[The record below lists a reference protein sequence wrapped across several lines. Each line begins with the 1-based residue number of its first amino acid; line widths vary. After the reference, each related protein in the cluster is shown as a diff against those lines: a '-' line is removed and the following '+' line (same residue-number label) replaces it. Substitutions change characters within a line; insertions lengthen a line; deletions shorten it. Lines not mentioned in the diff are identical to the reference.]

1 MRTSES
7 IHEIAAAL
15 AKAQAEMGGAI
26 KDSANPFFRS
36 KYADLASVWEACRA
50 ALTKNGLSVVQ
61 FPKTEYTGTPEP
73 YEWTSKSGEK
83 RYGVRVVCIVSVLT
97 RLSHASGQWMEDDVS
112 TMLSTGDPQ
121 SVGSAI
127 TYLRRYALQS
137 VAGVAPEDDDAEAA
151 HGQQANGTSQA
162 RQPVPQTVS
171 APPKG
176 YLDWLDDIKAASDEG
191 TDRLQAAWKQ
201 SQAEYRSY
209 LTTTAPKVWES
220 IKAHA
225 AKVSEPVHA

>member
-1 MRTSES
+1 MEMSE
-7 IHEIAAAL
+7 HVNELAAAL
-15 AKAQAEMGGAI
+15 AKAQGQIEGAV
-26 KDSANPFFRS
+26 KDSANPFFKS
-36 KYADLASVWEACRA
+36 KYADLQSVWAACRKP
-50 ALTKNGLSVVQ
+50 LSDNGLSVLQ
-61 FPKTEYTGTPEP
+61 SPSTDGM
-73 YEWTSKSGEK
+73 
-83 RYGVRVVCIVSVLT
+83 RVSLET
-97 RLSHASGQWMEDDVS
+97 MLLHSSGQWVKGVVSVTAKEDS
-112 TMLSTGDPQ
+112 PQ
-121 SVGSAI
+121 AVGSCI
-127 TYLRRYALQS
+127 TYLKRYALQS
-137 VAGVAPEDDDAEAA
+137 FAGVAPEDDDAEAA
-151 HGQQANGTSQA
+151 HGRTANGHTKTTA
-162 RQPVPQTVS
+162 LPTVS

>member
-1 MRTSES
+1 MTTSEQ
-7 IHEIAAAL
+7 INDIAAAL
-15 AKAQAEMGGAI
+15 AKAQGEMGGAV

-36 KYADLASVWEACRA
+36 KYADLASVWEACRGP
-50 ALTKNGLSVVQ
+50 LSKHGLSVVQ
-61 FPKTEYTGTPEP
+61 FPKTEYSGSPEP
-73 YEWTSKSGEK
+73 YEWTSKMGEK

-97 RLSHASGQWMEDDVS
+97 RLAHLSGQWMEDSVS
-112 TMLSTGDPQ
+112 TMLPTGDPQ

-151 HGQQANGTSQA
+151 HGQVNGQAK
-162 RQPVPQTVS
+162 QPIPQTVA

-176 YLDWLDDIKAASDEG
+176 YVYWLDDIRAASDEG
-191 TDRLQAAWKQ
+191 TERLQKAWKE
-201 SQAEYRSY
+201 STVEYRNY
-209 LTTTAPKVWES
+209 LTTTTPKVWES

-225 AKVSEPVHA
+225 AKVSEPISA

>member
-1 MRTSES
+1 MEMSE
-7 IHEIAAAL
+7 HVNELAAAL
-15 AKAQAEMGGAI
+15 AKAQGQIEGAV
-26 KDSANPFFRS
+26 KDSANPFFKS
-36 KYADLASVWEACRA
+36 KYADLQSVWAACRKP
-50 ALTKNGLSVVQ
+50 LSDNGLSVLQ
-61 FPKTEYTGTPEP
+61 SPSTDGM
-73 YEWTSKSGEK
+73 
-83 RYGVRVVCIVSVLT
+83 RVSLET
-97 RLSHASGQWMEDDVS
+97 MLLHSSGQWVKGVVSVTAKEDS
-112 TMLSTGDPQ
+112 PQ